1 MTTFLLGMVEHFY
14 IQRSKYRICQAFSQS
29 LAVKHTKLIES
40 GQKEYY
46 ALKWAQDEN
55 EKIEPYMYKYAEIS
69 RHNDIKTYSID
80 RKQK

>member
-46 ALKWAQDEN
+46 ALK
-55 EKIEPYMYKYAEIS
+55 
-69 RHNDIKTYSID
+69 
-80 RKQK
+80 